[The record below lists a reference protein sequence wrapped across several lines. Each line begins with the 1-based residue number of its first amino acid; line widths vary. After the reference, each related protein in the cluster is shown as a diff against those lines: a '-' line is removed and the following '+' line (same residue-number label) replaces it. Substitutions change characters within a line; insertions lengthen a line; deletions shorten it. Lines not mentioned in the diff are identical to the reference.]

1 MDGGPVCEQVTVGQR
16 TVNRVTERSYP
27 SQTEAPVTRRGAPG
41 ELKSV
46 VMFTPHTLTFF
57 FENKKQLLLIS
68 IVLFSFHFLIV
79 NCEIFIYK
87 YINHIS
93 PF

>member
-1 MDGGPVCEQVTVGQR
+1 MCEQVTVGQK

-27 SQTEAPVTRRGAPG
+27 SQTEAPVTRRGAPE
-41 ELKSV
+41 ELRSV
-46 VMFTPHTLTFF
+46 GTFTPHTLTFF
-57 FENKKQLLLIS
+57 FENKKQLLLIYFL
-68 IVLFSFHFLIV
+68 LFSFHFLIV